1 MLHPPSRRGW
11 AHSAPSTTPRL
22 LARLWWGL
30 FADFPLRRQPANHD
44 TADLVVSCLPYVRL
58 FDSSL
63 AQLPSLAVGC
73 LSREPR
79 ARPGLPSI
87 GPLLLSAS
95 PERSVR
101 GEISSHARP
110 LVTPNPHPPAVHS
123 TGISR
128 AWDRLHLVYTVI
140 SVHAAL
146 AWPGSPCAW
155 PPTHSRHITTKP
167 ITYSMYLP
175 AATNLTASTACD
187 LQQHLEEPPG
197 SI

>member
-1 MLHPPSRRGW
+1 MLHPPSRRRW

-30 FADFPLRRQPANHD
+30 FADFPLRPQPANHD
-44 TADLVVSCLPYVRL
+44 TADLVVSCLPYIRL
-58 FDSSL
+58 YDSSL

-79 ARPGLPSI
+79 TRPGLPSI

-123 TGISR
+123 SGISR
-128 AWDRLHLVYTVI
+128 PWDRLHLVNKRACSLI
-140 SVHAAL
+140 SL
-146 AWPGSPCAW
+146 ARVSMCLAIY
-155 PPTHSRHITTKP
+155 SRRITTKP

-175 AATNLTASTACD
+175 AATNLTASTACN
-187 LQQHLEEPPG
+187 L
-197 SI
+197 